1 MKAHG
6 VGMAH
11 VVARDLGRKYGHLSA
26 VGHSLPPPQ
35 AAGDGR
41 SYSCFQLTGNP
52 GEIERL
58 RREAKAAVREET
70 PAPGVAAAASSSMW
84 QLTGN
89 PGEMEELARV
99 AEEAVTA
106 EEGAGDEVMATREV
120 APTPNSVAVHVA
132 VPMGTSEGVSG
143 AKPTGA
149 VRI

>member
-1 MKAHG
+1 
-6 VGMAH
+6 MAH

-41 SYSCFQLTGNP
+41 SYSCFQLMGNP
-52 GEIERL
+52 GEVERQ
-58 RREAKAAVREET
+58 RREAKAAAREET

-84 QLTGN
+84 HLTDN

-106 EEGAGDEVMATREV
+106 EARAEEGAGNEVMATREV
-120 APTPNSVAVHVA
+120 APTPLSA
-132 VPMGTSEGVSG
+132 PMGTSGAVSG